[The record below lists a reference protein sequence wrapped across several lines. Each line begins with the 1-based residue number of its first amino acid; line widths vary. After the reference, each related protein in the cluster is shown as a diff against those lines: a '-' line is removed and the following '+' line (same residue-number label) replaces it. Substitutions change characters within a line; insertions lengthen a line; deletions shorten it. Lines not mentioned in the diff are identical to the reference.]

1 MALETRL
8 SAIAQQYGI
17 HDIFLKK
24 KHGRDPILVK
34 ASSGAATIFIG
45 ALVTKKGETAGTPE
59 VDLCAKGEPV
69 AGIIVGE
76 AWAATNLKYDSDN
89 PFPDG
94 TYLWM
99 EEIEDGDEFL
109 VTGKTN
115 TAIAYQD
122 RIQAD
127 GGFAIPFAY
136 ADATEATD
144 TLESVIGKAEEAKGA
159 TAGTEKIFLCKGGA
173 M

>member
-1 MALETRL
+1 MALAKRL
-8 SAIAQQYGI
+8 KAVLDGQSK
-17 HDIFLKK
+17 DIFLKK

-34 ASSGAATIFIG
+34 ASSGGTTIFLG

-69 AGIIVGE
+69 DGIIVGK
-76 AWAATNLKYDSDN
+76 AWDVTNLKNDSDD
-89 PFPDG
+89 PYTDG

-109 VTGKTN
+109 ITVKTN
-115 TAIAYQD
+115 TAVTYKA
-122 RIQAD
+122 RLQAD

-144 TLESVIGKAEEAKGA
+144 TLESVFGTAQEACSA
-159 TAGTEKIFLCKGGA
+159 VASTETIILARGGA
-173 M
+173 R